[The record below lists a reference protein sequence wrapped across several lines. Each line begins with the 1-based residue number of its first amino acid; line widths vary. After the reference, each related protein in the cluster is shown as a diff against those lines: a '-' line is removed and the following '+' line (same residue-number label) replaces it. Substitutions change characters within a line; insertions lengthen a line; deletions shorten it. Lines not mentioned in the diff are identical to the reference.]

1 MIFKNNFNLKNYI
14 IKKVAT
20 CYTLHNNKGNT
31 ILIMAKT
38 SVAKATS
45 LAYKTI
51 LRYYDIA

>member
-20 CYTLHNNKGNT
+20 CYTLHNKGNT

-38 SVAKATS
+38 LVAKATS

-51 LRYYDIA
+51 FRYYDIA

>member
-20 CYTLHNNKGNT
+20 CYTLHNKGNT

-51 LRYYDIA
+51 FRYYDIA